1 MDRQALLVRMEN
13 LKREVAAAH
22 AELARVERATISNR
36 IEILE
41 GVLAETRR
49 QVLEARKACA
59 TVRRPRTHGWFPHWP
74 AIIAVLSVAL
84 AYHCR

>member
-1 MDRQALLVRMEN
+1 MDRDALLTRLEN
-13 LKREVAAAH
+13 LKREVATAH
-22 AELARVERATISNR
+22 AELERVERTAISNR

-41 GVLAETRR
+41 GVLAETQR

-59 TVRRPRTHGWFPHWP
+59 TARPRTRGWFPHWP
-74 AIIAVLSVAL
+74 AIIAVLSIAL